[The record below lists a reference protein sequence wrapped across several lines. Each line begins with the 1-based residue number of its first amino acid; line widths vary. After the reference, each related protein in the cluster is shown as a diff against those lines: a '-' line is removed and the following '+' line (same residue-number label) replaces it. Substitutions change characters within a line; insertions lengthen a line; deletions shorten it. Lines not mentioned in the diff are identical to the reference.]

1 MFWNEKAECMGKEE
15 KEELQLKRLQETVKL
30 AYENVE
36 FYKKRFDE
44 IGLKPEDIKT
54 LEDIKKIPFTTKIY
68 ISCIF
73 T

>member
-15 KEELQLKRLQETVKL
+15 KEELQLKRLQETVKM

-44 IGLKPEDIKT
+44 IGIHRTIIKII
-54 LEDIKKIPFTTKIY
+54 LR
-68 ISCIF
+68 
-73 T
+73 